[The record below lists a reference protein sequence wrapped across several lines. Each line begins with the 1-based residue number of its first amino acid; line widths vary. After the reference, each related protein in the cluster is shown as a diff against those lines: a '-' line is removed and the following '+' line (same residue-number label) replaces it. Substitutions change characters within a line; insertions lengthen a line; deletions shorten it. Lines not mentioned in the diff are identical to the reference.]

1 MWGVVVEF
9 QAEKMTQAETGAGWM
24 QLEVAGSQNVIWGL
38 SEDEAKEANRNS
50 NVKNVACYAKILGVF
65 LEGI

>member
-1 MWGVVVEF
+1 MEF

-24 QLEVAGSQNVIWGL
+24 QFEVAGSQNVIWGQ
-38 SEDEAKEANRNS
+38 SEDEATEANRNS
-50 NVKNVACYAKILGVF
+50 NVKNFACYAKILGAF